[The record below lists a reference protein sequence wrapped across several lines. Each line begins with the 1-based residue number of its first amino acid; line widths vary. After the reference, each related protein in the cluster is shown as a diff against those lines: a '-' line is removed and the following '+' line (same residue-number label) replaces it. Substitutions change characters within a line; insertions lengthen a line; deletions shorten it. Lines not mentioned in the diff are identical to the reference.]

1 LVTNTQIGME
11 INIRQG
17 SASGPVVYTETQTP
31 TTNANGLVSI
41 EIGGGAGFNTID
53 WSAGPY
59 FIETK
64 TDPTGGTNYTIT
76 GTSQLLSVPYALFAK
91 TADIVTG
98 GITETDPTFA
108 SSQAAKITAAD
119 ITNLSNLSGVNTGDQ
134 DLSALATKIAL
145 GDSTAQVRSEIPD
158 VSGFLTSETD
168 PVFTTWDK
176 STGISITESQISD
189 LKSYAIATHSH
200 TATEI
205 SSGTISIDR
214 LPTGT
219 TASTVAL
226 GNHTH
231 SMFITPPGVISQY
244 AGTTA
249 PDGYLLCQGQEV
261 SRVDYAD
268 LFAVIGIT
276 YGAGDG
282 STTFNLPDLRQ
293 RVPVGLNSTGT
304 FNALNNTGGSET
316 HTITNDQLPSHT
328 HSFSATSSS
337 DGAHTHPISLTSG
350 ADGNHNHGGFTNNG
364 TNDGTHSHTLGG
376 GMYAPDVTG
385 NWGGTFWVNNGS
397 GGLTV
402 PTTNSAH
409 RHVIASS
416 GSHTHPVSGNT
427 GAASTNHTHTVSG
440 TTGST
445 GSGNAIP
452 IVQPYIVL
460 NYIIKY

>member
-1 LVTNTQIGME
+1 MQFNGTKWVKVTPNYLT
-11 INIRQG
+11 
-17 SASGPVVYTETQTP
+17 SYTETDPVYSSSAASGITSSDI
-31 TTNANGLVSI
+31 TNWNNKLSS
-41 EIGGGAGFNTID
+41 E
-53 WSAGPY
+53 
-59 FIETK
+59 
-64 TDPTGGTNYTIT
+64 TDPAVAANFDFSGAATGDLLQFNGTKWVKVTPNYL
-76 GTSQLLSVPYALFAK
+76 TSY
-91 TADIVTG
+91 
-98 GITETDPTFA
+98 TETDPTF
-108 SSQAAKITAAD
+108 TA
-119 ITNLSNLSGVNTGDQ
+119 
-134 DLSALATKIAL
+134 
-145 GDSTAQVRSEIPD
+145 
-158 VSGFLTSETD
+158 
-168 PVFTTWDK
+168 WDK

-276 YGAGDG
+276 YGSGDG

-316 HTITNDQLPSHT
+316 HTITNAQLPSHT

-402 PTTNSAH
+402 PTTSSAH
-409 RHVIASS
+409 RHVIANS
-416 GSHTHPVSGNT
+416 GTHTHPISGNT
-427 GAASTNHTHTVSG
+427 GAASANHTHTVSG
-440 TTGST
+440 TTGAT